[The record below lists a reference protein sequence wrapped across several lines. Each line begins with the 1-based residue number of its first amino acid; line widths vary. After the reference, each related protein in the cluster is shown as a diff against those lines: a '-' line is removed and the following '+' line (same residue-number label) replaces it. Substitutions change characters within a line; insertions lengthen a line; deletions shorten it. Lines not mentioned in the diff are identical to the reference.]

1 MTVGIYTRISRDED
15 RRSLGVQR
23 QERLCREYAS
33 ARGWHVV
40 GVYCDNDCSAST
52 YASASRPAF
61 DRLLADLRAQQ
72 CDRVLVLAQDRLVR
86 RPEQL
91 EEIMGLLSATC
102 RAGVEA
108 VLGGPIDAASSAGRI
123 QARIKV
129 VFDAAYADF
138 ISERV
143 TLAKRELAERGLP
156 PGGGA
161 RPFGYQPGGLVVEPS
176 EAALIREA
184 AARVL
189 NGEPLY
195 AICADWTRRDIP
207 SAQGANWRSGVL
219 RKLLEAPRVAGLREY
234 RNEIL
239 GPAAWPAI
247 LDQQTYARLRAH
259 FGDASRRRGGRA
271 PVRVHLLSGI
281 ARCGRCNRTLFSNV
295 VKESR
300 YYVCRT
306 MQSRGGCGRLG
317 IKAEPVEEFV
327 VNSLLNTLSERR
339 VNPRREAMDARLRK
353 QLDEDRCAL
362 DRLAIRRYV
371 QRDITHREHEAARG
385 ALLARI
391 EVAELQYAA
400 IKREAENRII
410 DQQRW
415 ATLNLG
421 DQRDIL
427 RENVERLIVHPALR
441 GRSRVDLERIELSF
455 RRVS

>member
-1 MTVGIYTRISRDED
+1 MS
-15 RRSLGVQR
+15 
-23 QERLCREYAS
+23 
-33 ARGWHVV
+33 
-40 GVYCDNDCSAST
+40 NN
-52 YASASRPAF
+52 
-61 DRLLADLRAQQ
+61 
-72 CDRVLVLAQDRLVR
+72 
-86 RPEQL
+86 
-91 EEIMGLLSATC
+91 
-102 RAGVEA
+102 A
-108 VLGGPIDAASSAGRI
+108 V
-123 QARIKV
+123 K
-129 VFDAAYADF
+129 
-138 ISERV
+138 
-143 TLAKRELAERGLP
+143 
-156 PGGGA
+156 
-161 RPFGYQPGGLVVEPS
+161 
-176 EAALIREA
+176 
-184 AARVL
+184 
-189 NGEPLY
+189 
-195 AICADWTRRDIP
+195 
-207 SAQGANWRSGVL
+207 
-219 RKLLEAPRVAGLREY
+219 
-234 RNEIL
+234 
-239 GPAAWPAI
+239 
-247 LDQQTYARLRAH
+247 
-259 FGDASRRRGGRA
+259 
-271 PVRVHLLSGI
+271 
-281 ARCGRCNRTLFSNV
+281 
-295 VKESR
+295 
-300 YYVCRT
+300 
-306 MQSRGGCGRLG
+306 GGCGRLG